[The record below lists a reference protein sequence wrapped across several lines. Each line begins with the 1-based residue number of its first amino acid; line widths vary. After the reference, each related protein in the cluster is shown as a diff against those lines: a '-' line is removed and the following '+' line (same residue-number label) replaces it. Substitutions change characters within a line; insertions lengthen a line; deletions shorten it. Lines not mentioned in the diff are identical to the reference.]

1 MSACEEDVVMKKALS
16 KIGDLAN
23 NNFQRGE
30 SGQRNNDH
38 QSAEEASRR
47 TFSMRRFSLAP
58 PTKSGAAPDVS
69 ETLFHVLGD

>member
-1 MSACEEDVVMKKALS
+1 MKKALG
-16 KIGDLAN
+16 KIGDLAS

-30 SGQRNNDH
+30 SGQRSNDH

-58 PTKSGAAPDVS
+58 PKPGAPPGVS
-69 ETLFHVLGD
+69 EISST